1 MHIIVVADKESE
13 EEFLNKNVIQ
23 STKITFCD
31 NIVAAADNN
40 SDAIFIIKEINA
52 EQLQPIINKPVF
64 ISSVV
69 NTLQQLQLPS
79 NFCRFNGW
87 PTFIK
92 RDVWE
97 IAGGNEMHF
106 AIFKELEWEYSA
118 VTDDAGLVAAR
129 VISMIINEAWFA
141 LGDNISTKQEI
152 DIAMKLGTNYPY
164 GPFEWCEKIGIKNI
178 YTLLKKL
185 SEKDERYI
193 VAPAMENE
201 INN

>member
-1 MHIIVVADKESE
+1 MHIIVVAGKESE
-13 EEFLNKNVIQ
+13 EEFLNKNVPPG
-23 STKITFCD
+23 TKVTFCD
-31 NIVAAADNN
+31 NIAAAADNN
-40 SDAIFIIKEINA
+40 SDSIFIIKEIDA
-52 EQLQPIINKPVF
+52 EQLQTLINKPVF
-64 ISSVV
+64 INSVV
-69 NTLQQLQLPS
+69 NTLHQLQLPG

-97 IAGGNEMHF
+97 IAGGDEMHF
-106 AIFKELEWEYSA
+106 AIFKELDWKYIA
-118 VTDDAGLVAAR
+118 VTDDTGLVAAR